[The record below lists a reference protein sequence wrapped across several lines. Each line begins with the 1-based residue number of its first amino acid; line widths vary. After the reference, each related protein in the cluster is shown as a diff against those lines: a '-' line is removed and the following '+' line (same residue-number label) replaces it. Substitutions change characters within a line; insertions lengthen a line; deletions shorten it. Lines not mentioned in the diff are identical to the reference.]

1 MSLSLLPSSVQR
13 TQDHHFRARSC
24 MTGKSTAEDDH
35 VFHLFVR
42 AKDPKV
48 EQWEGSR
55 SGTQAALDVFNADEV
70 YTTYLLTQTSS

>member
-1 MSLSLLPSSVQR
+1 
-13 TQDHHFRARSC
+13 
-24 MTGKSTAEDDH
+24 MTEYDH

-42 AKDPKV
+42 AKDPKM

-70 YTTYLLTQTSS
+70 FAMDFLAASFFF